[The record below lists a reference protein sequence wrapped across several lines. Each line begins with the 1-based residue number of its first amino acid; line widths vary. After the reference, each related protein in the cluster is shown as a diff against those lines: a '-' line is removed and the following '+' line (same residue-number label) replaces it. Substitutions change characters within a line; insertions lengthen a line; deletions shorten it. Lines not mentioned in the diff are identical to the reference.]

1 MNTTNTQNQTTKQ
14 NEQEIGALWKR
25 TSKTG
30 SQTYLSGHITVDEL
44 GSPRTYK
51 VVVFSNRN
59 KKNEKAPDFRIY
71 LSRGAAESSQS
82 ATAKRT
88 AAPEPSDNAQ
98 QSVQGAQED
107 LI

>member
-1 MNTTNTQNQTTKQ
+1 MTNTNTQTSNQTKK

-25 TSKTG
+25 VSKSG

-51 VVVFSNRN
+51 VVVFSNKN

-71 LSRGAAESSQS
+71 LSKAPGE
-82 ATAKRT
+82 ATASSTAPVKSERT
-88 AAPEPSDNAQ
+88 AAAAPQ
-98 QSVQGAQED
+98 QQQEEE
-107 LI
+107 LL

>member
-1 MNTTNTQNQTTKQ
+1 MTNTNTQTSNQTKK

-25 TSKTG
+25 VSKSG

-51 VVVFSNRN
+51 VVVFSNKN

-71 LSRGAAESSQS
+71 LSKAPGETAVGATTPVKSERTVTV
-82 ATAKRT
+82 AT
-88 AAPEPSDNAQ
+88 Q
-98 QSVQGAQED
+98 QEEE
-107 LI
+107 LL